1 MLQENDGQ
9 LFAQKWIDAWNSRD
23 LDAILSH
30 YAPDVVLTSPAAAGL
45 LGDPSGTVSGKEALR
60 HYFARGLAAYPKLK
74 FELLEVL
81 QGISSVVL
89 YYVNQKGTH
98 TGEFMEFEENH
109 LVVRVIAHYS
119 Q

>member
-1 MLQENDGQ
+1 MLQEGDAQ
-9 LFAQKWIDAWNSRD
+9 QFAQKWVEAWNSHD
-23 LDAILSH
+23 LEAILSH
-30 YAPDVVLTSPAAAGL
+30 YAPNVVLTSPAAARL

-60 HYFARGLAAYPKLK
+60 NYFERGLAAFPNLK

-89 YYVNQKGTH
+89 YYINQKGTH
-98 TGEFMEFEENH
+98 TGEFMEIDDNH

-119 Q
+119 L